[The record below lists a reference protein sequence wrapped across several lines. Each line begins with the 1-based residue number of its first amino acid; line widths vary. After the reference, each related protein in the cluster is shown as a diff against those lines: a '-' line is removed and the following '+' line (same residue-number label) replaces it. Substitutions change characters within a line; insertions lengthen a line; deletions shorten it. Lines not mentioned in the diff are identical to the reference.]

1 MKSVNVSESAAIEAA
16 ALLTD
21 MFKDF
26 GIAVWDEA
34 GNLKKKD
41 ELKNELLVKLF
52 AVALTKPIKRLYM
65 MPILDVKKRT
75 VNVSETLIKMEDV
88 LDLIADNN
96 REDYMSLECY
106 DALIRGVYD
115 MKPHIGA
122 VKYAETVLKLCD
134 RFFDD
139 FLNDCKCCPI
149 HSYSRA
155 QRRSCFLPDKT
166 MANIVQGY
174 AEHYDD
180 EENKRVNLPN
190 ESNKELS

>member
-52 AVALTKPIKRLYM
+52 AVALTKPHKRLYM

-96 REDYMSLECY
+96 IEGYMSLECY

-122 VKYAETVLKLCD
+122 VKYAESVLKLCD
-134 RFFDD
+134 QFFDD

-155 QRRSCFLPDKT
+155 QRRSCFLPDNT
-166 MANIVQGY
+166 MANIFQGY

-180 EENKRVNLPN
+180 EENNRRKYPN
-190 ESNKELS
+190 EEF